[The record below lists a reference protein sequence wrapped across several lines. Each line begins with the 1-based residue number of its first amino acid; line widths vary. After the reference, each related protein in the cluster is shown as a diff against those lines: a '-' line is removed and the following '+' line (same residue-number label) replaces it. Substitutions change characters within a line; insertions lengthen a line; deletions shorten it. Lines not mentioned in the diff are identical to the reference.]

1 MSFFDGMSRPF
12 RLGGIVLIGVA
23 VLAAVVGTTVA
34 LTGNDSDQ
42 NNAAPSPSSSA
53 PPNQASPPPG
63 QPSSPPASSSPPPSS
78 SSATPPPSS
87 PPASPAP
94 GQPGGPPAP
103 GQPGGQPGD
112 TGSNQQV
119 VAKWVTVRVYNNS
132 MIHGLAARAADD
144 LRRQGW
150 NVAEVSGY
158 PSGIIPTTTAFFRPG
173 TDEEAAA
180 KALAASFGMRAEPR
194 FQGIQQS
201 SPGVIVIVTNDYK
214 GSANNK
220 GS

>member
-23 VLAAVVGTTVA
+23 VVAAVVGTTVA

-53 PPNQASPPPG
+53 PPNQGSPPPG
-63 QPSSPPASSSPPPSS
+63 PPSS
-78 SSATPPPSS
+78 SPAPPSTPPSSSPAPPSPSS

-103 GQPGGQPGD
+103 GQPGD
-112 TGSNQQV
+112 SGSNQQV

-158 PSGIIPTTTAFFRPG
+158 SSGIIPTTTAFYRPG

-180 KALAASFGMRAEPR
+180 KALAASFNMRAEPR
-194 FQGIQQS
+194 FEGIQQS
-201 SPGVIVIVTNDYK
+201 TPGVIVIVTNDYK
-214 GSANNK
+214 GSSNK